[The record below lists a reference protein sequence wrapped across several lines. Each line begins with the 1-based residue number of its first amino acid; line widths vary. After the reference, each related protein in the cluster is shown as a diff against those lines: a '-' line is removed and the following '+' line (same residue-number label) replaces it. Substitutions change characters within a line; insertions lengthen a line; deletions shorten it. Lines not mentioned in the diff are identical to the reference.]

1 MDEYDVVII
10 GSGPAGYTAGIYSA
24 RANLRTIILEG
35 KNPGG
40 QLMTTTTIENFPGFE
55 SIDGFE
61 LIERMK
67 TQAEKAGCKTSQVQ
81 VVKLEKHPS
90 HFIVTDET
98 NKLYKSPS
106 IILAMGAYPN
116 KLNFIN
122 SDKYWNKGIS
132 SCAVC
137 DGALPM
143 FRKQTIVV
151 VGGGDSAMEEALFL
165 SRFASKVIILVRS
178 DKLKA
183 SKAMIK
189 KVESNDKIK
198 IRYNNE
204 VIEAHGASSVEKQKP
219 QGASSVEKQKP
230 QGASSVEKQKPQGAS
245 FVSGNNQ
252 DDLLE
257 SIIILDNK
265 TNEKKKIHCA
275 GLFYAIGHTPN
286 SKLVSEIVNLKS
298 NGYINKEPDTSKTNI
313 PGIFVAGDVSDDNYR
328 QAITAAASGCVAAI
342 DCARYLESTNL

>member
-1 MDEYDVVII
+1 MDEYDVIII

-40 QLMTTTTIENFPGFE
+40 QLMTTTTVENFPGFE

-67 TQAEKAGCKTSQVQ
+67 TQAEKSGCKTSQVQ
-81 VVKLEKHPS
+81 VVKLEKHPN

-98 NKLYKSPS
+98 NKLYKSSS

-122 SDKYWNKGIS
+122 SDKYWNRGIS

-204 VIEAHGASSVEKQKP
+204 VIEAHGASVVSEKQKP
-219 QGASSVEKQKP
+219 QGASV
-230 QGASSVEKQKPQGAS
+230 
-245 FVSGNNQ
+245 VSGNNQ

-286 SKLVSEIVNLKS
+286 SKLVSDMVNLKS
-298 NGYINKEPDTSKTNI
+298 NGYINKEPGTSKTNI

-342 DCARYLESTNL
+342 DCTRYLESINL

>member
-1 MDEYDVVII
+1 MEKFDVII
-10 GSGPAGYTAGIYSA
+10 LGSGPAGYTAGIYTA
-24 RANLRTIILEG
+24 RANLSTLILEG

-67 TQAEKAGCKTSQVQ
+67 SQAEKSGCKTLQLNG
-81 VVKLEKHPS
+81 KKIEKHGEY
-90 HFIVTDET
+90 FNVTDSLG
-98 NKLYKSPS
+98 KSYKTRSV
-106 IILAMGAYPN
+106 ILAMGAYPN
-116 KLNFIN
+116 KLDFVN
-122 SDKYWNKGIS
+122 SDKYWNHGIS

-198 IRYNNE
+198 IRFNNE
-204 VIEAHGASSVEKQKP
+204 VIEAHGTGTDS
-219 QGASSVEKQKP
+219 
-230 QGASSVEKQKPQGAS
+230 
-245 FVSGNNQ
+245 

-286 SKLVSEIVNLKS
+286 SQVVSELVDLKP
-298 NGYINKEPDTSKTNI
+298 NAYIKKISGTQTSI
-313 PGIFVAGDVSDDNYR
+313 PGIFTAGDVSDDYYR
-328 QAITAAASGCVAAI
+328 QAITAAASGCEAAL
-342 DCARYLESTNL
+342 DCSKYLENKI

>member
-1 MDEYDVVII
+1 MDKLDVIII
-10 GSGPAGYTAGIYSA
+10 GSGPAGYTAGIYTA
-24 RANLRTIILEG
+24 RANLSTLILEG

-67 TQAEKAGCKTSQVQ
+67 AQAEKAGCKTIQLDAG
-81 VVKLEKHPS
+81 KIEKHLDY
-90 HFIVTDET
+90 FIVTDSNGKPHKT
-98 NKLYKSPS
+98 LS

-116 KLNFIN
+116 KLNFVN

-189 KVESNDKIK
+189 KVETNDKIK

-204 VIEAHGASSVEKQKP
+204 VIEAHGATSASSAKLKP
-219 QGASSVEKQKP
+219 QGESETNENP
-230 QGASSVEKQKPQGAS
+230 
-245 FVSGNNQ
+245 

-286 SKLVSEIVNLKS
+286 TQIVANMVELKS
-298 NGYINKEPDTSKTNI
+298 NNYIKKISRTKTSVE
-313 PGIFVAGDVSDDNYR
+313 GIFTAGDVSDDIYR
-328 QAITAAASGCVAAI
+328 QAITAAASGCEAAI
-342 DCARYLESTNL
+342 DCSKYLENKI

>member
-1 MDEYDVVII
+1 MDEYDVIII

-40 QLMTTTTIENFPGFE
+40 QLMTTTTVENFPGFE

-67 TQAEKAGCKTSQVQ
+67 IQAEKAGCKTSQVQ

-98 NKLYKSPS
+98 NKIYKSPS

-122 SDKYWNKGIS
+122 SDKYWNRGIS

-204 VIEAHGASSVEKQKP
+204 VIEAHGASVVSEKQKP
-219 QGASSVEKQKP
+219 QGASV
-230 QGASSVEKQKPQGAS
+230 
-245 FVSGNNQ
+245 VSGNNQ

-286 SKLVSEIVNLKS
+286 SKLVSDMVNLKS
-298 NGYINKEPDTSKTNI
+298 NGYINKEPGTSKTNI

-342 DCARYLESTNL
+342 DCTRYLESINL

>member
-1 MDEYDVVII
+1 MEEQDVVII
-10 GSGPAGYTAGIYSA
+10 GSGPAGYTAGIYTA
-24 RANLRTIILEG
+24 RANLSTLILEG

-67 TQAEKAGCKTSQVQ
+67 SQAEKAGCKTLQLDGT
-81 VVKLEKHPS
+81 KIEKHGEY
-90 HFIVTDET
+90 FIVSDSSG
-98 NKLYKSPS
+98 KLHKSRS

-116 KLNFIN
+116 KLNFVN
-122 SDKYWNKGIS
+122 SDKYWNRGIS

-143 FRKQTIVV
+143 FRKQTLVV

-183 SKAMIK
+183 SKVMQK

-198 IRYNNE
+198 IRFNNE
-204 VIEAHGASSVEKQKP
+204 VIEAHGSAELSHGNSNKNNSS
-219 QGASSVEKQKP
+219 
-230 QGASSVEKQKPQGAS
+230 
-245 FVSGNNQ
+245 
-252 DDLLE
+252 DLLE

-286 SKLVSEIVNLKS
+286 TKLVSDIVELKS
-298 NGYINKEPDTSKTNI
+298 NNYIKKISGTKTSVE
-313 PGIFVAGDVSDDNYR
+313 GIFTAGDVSDDNYR
-328 QAITAAASGCVAAI
+328 QAITAAASGCEAAI
-342 DCARYLESTNL
+342 DCSRYLENKV

>member
-1 MDEYDVVII
+1 MENQDVIII
-10 GSGPAGYTAGIYSA
+10 GSGPAGYTAGIYTA
-24 RANLRTIILEG
+24 RANLKSLILEG

-40 QLMTTTTIENFPGFE
+40 QLMTTTTVENFPGHE
-55 SIDGFE
+55 SINGYE
-61 LIERMK
+61 LIDRMK
-67 TQAEKAGCKTSQVQ
+67 TQAEKAGCKTLQLDAI
-81 VVKLEKHPS
+81 KIEKHMEY
-90 HFIVTDET
+90 FIVTDSMEKT
-98 NKLYKSPS
+98 HSARS

-165 SRFASKVIILVRS
+165 SRFASKVVILVRS
-178 DKLKA
+178 DKLRA

-189 KVESNDKIK
+189 KVEANDKIK

-204 VIEAHGASSVEKQKP
+204 VIEATGTKDLD
-219 QGASSVEKQKP
+219 
-230 QGASSVEKQKPQGAS
+230 
-245 FVSGNNQ
+245 N
-252 DDLLE
+252 DLLE
-257 SIIILDNK
+257 SIIIIDNK

-275 GLFYAIGHTPN
+275 GLFYGIGHTPN
-286 SKLVSEIVNLKS
+286 TQLVSNIIDLKP
-298 NGYINKEPDTSKTNI
+298 NKYIKKISGSKTSI
-313 PGIFVAGDVSDDNYR
+313 DGIFTCGDVSDDNYR
-328 QAITAAASGCVAAI
+328 QAITAAASGCEAAI
-342 DCARYLESTNL
+342 DCSRYLENKV

>member
-1 MDEYDVVII
+1 MEKQDVIII
-10 GSGPAGYTAGIYSA
+10 GSGPAGYTAGIYTA
-24 RANLRTIILEG
+24 RANLKSLILEG

-40 QLMTTTTIENFPGFE
+40 QLMTTTIIENFPGFE

-67 TQAEKAGCKTSQVQ
+67 SQAEKSGCKTLQLDAM
-81 VVKLEKHPS
+81 KIEKHMEY
-90 HFIVTDET
+90 FIVTDNT
-98 NKLYKSPS
+98 GKTHSTLS

-116 KLNFIN
+116 KLNFVN

-165 SRFASKVIILVRS
+165 SRFASKVLILVRS
-178 DKLKA
+178 NKLKA
-183 SKAMIK
+183 SKVMIK

-204 VIEAHGASSVEKQKP
+204 VIEARGKS
-219 QGASSVEKQKP
+219 
-230 QGASSVEKQKPQGAS
+230 
-245 FVSGNNQ
+245 NTNIN
-252 DDLLE
+252 DDLDNDLLE
-257 SIIILDNK
+257 SIIIINNK

-275 GLFYAIGHTPN
+275 GLFYGIGHTPN
-286 SKLVSEIVNLKS
+286 VKLVSDIVDLKP
-298 NGYINKEPDTSKTNI
+298 NKYIKKISRTKTSI
-313 PGIFVAGDVSDDNYR
+313 EGIFTAGDVSDDIYR
-328 QAITAAASGCVAAI
+328 QAITAAASGCEAAI
-342 DCARYLESTNL
+342 DCSKYLENKV

>member
-1 MDEYDVVII
+1 METQDVIII
-10 GSGPAGYTAGIYSA
+10 GSGPAGYTAGIYTA
-24 RANLRTIILEG
+24 RANLKSVILEG

-40 QLMTTTTIENFPGFE
+40 QLMTTTTVENFPGFE

-61 LIERMK
+61 LIDRMK
-67 TQAEKAGCKTSQVQ
+67 TQAEKAGCKTLQLDAM
-81 VVKLEKHPS
+81 KIEKHMEY
-90 HFIVTDET
+90 FIVTDST
-98 NKLYKSPS
+98 GKTHSTHS

-116 KLNFIN
+116 KLNFVN

-178 DKLKA
+178 DKLRA

-189 KVESNDKIK
+189 KVEINDKIK

-204 VIEAHGASSVEKQKP
+204 VIEAIG
-219 QGASSVEKQKP
+219 
-230 QGASSVEKQKPQGAS
+230 
-245 FVSGNNQ
+245 SGDLDN
-252 DDLLE
+252 DLLE
-257 SIIILDNK
+257 SIIIIDNK

-275 GLFYAIGHTPN
+275 GLFYGIGHTPN
-286 SKLVSEIVNLKS
+286 TQLVSKIVDLKS
-298 NGYINKEPDTSKTNI
+298 NKYIKKLSGSKTSI
-313 PGIFVAGDVSDDNYR
+313 EGIFTAGDVSDDNYR
-328 QAITAAASGCVAAI
+328 QAITAAASGCEAAI
-342 DCARYLESTNL
+342 DCSRYLENKV

>member
-219 QGASSVEKQKP
+219 QGAS
-230 QGASSVEKQKPQGAS
+230 

>member
-1 MDEYDVVII
+1 MEDYDVVII
-10 GSGPAGYTAGIYSA
+10 GSGPAGYTAGIYTA
-24 RANLRTIILEG
+24 RANLKTIILEG

-55 SIDGFE
+55 SINGFE

-67 TQAEKAGCKTSQVQ
+67 TQAEKAGCKTTQLDAN
-81 VVKLEKHPS
+81 KIEKQFNY
-90 HFIVTDET
+90 FIVTDSSG
-98 NKLYKSPS
+98 KKHKGKS

-116 KLNFIN
+116 KLDFVN

-165 SRFASKVIILVRS
+165 SRFASKVIILVRAN
-178 DKLKA
+178 KLKA
-183 SKAMIK
+183 SKVMIK
-189 KVESNDKIK
+189 KVEANEKIK

-204 VIEAHGASSVEKQKP
+204 VIEAHGT
-219 QGASSVEKQKP
+219 
-230 QGASSVEKQKPQGAS
+230 
-245 FVSGNNQ
+245 SG
-252 DDLLE
+252 LE
-257 SIIILDNK
+257 SIVIINNK

-286 SKLVSEIVNLKS
+286 SKLVAEFVELKAT
-298 NGYINKEPDTSKTNI
+298 GYIKKLNGSTQTSV
-313 PGIFVAGDVSDDNYR
+313 PGIFVAGDVSDDIYR
-328 QAITAAASGCVAAI
+328 QAITAAASGCEAAI
-342 DCARYLESTNL
+342 DCSKYLENYDK

>member
-1 MDEYDVVII
+1 MDKLDVIII
-10 GSGPAGYTAGIYSA
+10 GSGPAGYTAGIYTA
-24 RANLRTIILEG
+24 RANLSSLILEG
-35 KNPGG
+35 KKPGG

-67 TQAEKAGCKTSQVQ
+67 AQAEKAGCKTTQLNAE
-81 VVKLEKHPS
+81 KIEKHS
-90 HFIVTDET
+90 DYFIVTDSNGKPHKT
-98 NKLYKSPS
+98 RS

-116 KLNFIN
+116 KLEFVN

-189 KVESNDKIK
+189 KVEANDKIK
-198 IRYNNE
+198 IRFNNE
-204 VIEAHGASSVEKQKP
+204 VIEAHGASLAKLKP
-219 QGASSVEKQKP
+219 QGDSETNENP
-230 QGASSVEKQKPQGAS
+230 
-245 FVSGNNQ
+245 

-286 SKLVSEIVNLKS
+286 TQIVSDTVELKP
-298 NGYINKEPDTSKTNI
+298 NNYIKKISGTKTSV
-313 PGIFVAGDVSDDNYR
+313 PGIFTAGDVSDDIYR
-328 QAITAAASGCVAAI
+328 QAITAAASGCEAAI
-342 DCARYLESTNL
+342 DCSRYLENKI

>member
-1 MDEYDVVII
+1 METQDVIII
-10 GSGPAGYTAGIYSA
+10 GSGPAGYTAGIYTA
-24 RANLRTIILEG
+24 RANLKSLILEG

-40 QLMTTTTIENFPGFE
+40 QLMTTTTVENFPGFE

-61 LIERMK
+61 LIDRMK
-67 TQAEKAGCKTSQVQ
+67 TQAEKAGCKTAQLDAI
-81 VVKLEKHPS
+81 KIEKHMEY
-90 HFIVTDET
+90 FIVTDST
-98 NKLYKSPS
+98 GKTHSTRS

-116 KLNFIN
+116 KLNFVN
-122 SDKYWNKGIS
+122 SDKYWNRGIS

-189 KVESNDKIK
+189 KVETNDKIK
-198 IRYNNE
+198 IRFNNE
-204 VIEAHGASSVEKQKP
+204 VIEAQGTFSTRQKP
-219 QGASSVEKQKP
+219 QIESST
-230 QGASSVEKQKPQGAS
+230 
-245 FVSGNNQ
+245 

-257 SIIILDNK
+257 SIIIIDNK

-275 GLFYAIGHTPN
+275 GLFYGIGHTPN
-286 SKLVSEIVNLKS
+286 TQLVSNIVDLKS
-298 NGYINKEPDTSKTNI
+298 NKYIKKISGTKTSI
-313 PGIFVAGDVSDDNYR
+313 EGIFTAGDVSDDNYR
-328 QAITAAASGCVAAI
+328 QAITAAASGCEAAI
-342 DCARYLESTNL
+342 DCSRYLENKV

>member
-1 MDEYDVVII
+1 MEKLDVIII
-10 GSGPAGYTAGIYSA
+10 GSGPAGYTAGIYTA
-24 RANLRTIILEG
+24 RSNLTTLILEG

-67 TQAEKAGCKTSQVQ
+67 AQAEKAGCKTTQSNAE
-81 VVKLEKHPS
+81 KIEKHFDY
-90 HFIVTDET
+90 FIITDS
-98 NKLYKSPS
+98 NGKLHKTRS

-116 KLNFIN
+116 KLEFVN
-122 SDKYWNKGIS
+122 SNKYWNKGIS

-189 KVESNDKIK
+189 KVEANDKIK

-204 VIEAHGASSVEKQKP
+204 VIEAHGNTSSNSNDKT
-219 QGASSVEKQKP
+219 
-230 QGASSVEKQKPQGAS
+230 
-245 FVSGNNQ
+245 

-286 SKLVSEIVNLKS
+286 TQIVADMVELKS
-298 NGYINKEPDTSKTNI
+298 NKYIKKISGTKTSVE
-313 PGIFVAGDVSDDNYR
+313 GIFTAGDVSDDIYR
-328 QAITAAASGCVAAI
+328 QAITAAASGCEAAM
-342 DCARYLESTNL
+342 DCSKYLEYKI

>member
-1 MDEYDVVII
+1 MKHLDVIII
-10 GSGPAGYTAGIYSA
+10 GSGPAGYTAGIYTA
-24 RANLRTIILEG
+24 RANLNTLILEG

-67 TQAEKAGCKTSQVQ
+67 SQAEKAGCKTIQ
-81 VVKLEKHPS
+81 LDANNIEKYNGN
-90 HFIVTDET
+90 FIVTDNT
-98 NKLYKSPS
+98 GKPHSTSS

-116 KLNFIN
+116 KLTFIN

-143 FRKQTIVV
+143 FRKKTIVV

-178 DKLKA
+178 NKLKA
-183 SKAMIK
+183 SMAMIK

-198 IRYNNE
+198 IRFNNE
-204 VIEAHGASSVEKQKP
+204 VIEAHG
-219 QGASSVEKQKP
+219 
-230 QGASSVEKQKPQGAS
+230 
-245 FVSGNNQ
+245 N
-252 DDLLE
+252 DLLE
-257 SIIILDNK
+257 SIVIVDNR

-286 SKLVSEIVNLKS
+286 VKLVSGLVDLRANK
-298 NGYINKEPDTSKTNI
+298 YIKKISGTKTSI
-313 PGIFVAGDVSDDNYR
+313 PGIFTAGDVSDDIYR
-328 QAITAAASGCVAAI
+328 QAITAAATGCEAAI
-342 DCARYLESTNL
+342 DCSRYLENKI

>member
-1 MDEYDVVII
+1 MEEQDVIII
-10 GSGPAGYTAGIYSA
+10 GSGPAGYTAGIYTA
-24 RANLRTIILEG
+24 RANLKSLILEG

-67 TQAEKAGCKTSQVQ
+67 TQAEKAGCKTLQLDAI
-81 VVKLEKHPS
+81 KIEKHMEY
-90 HFIVTDET
+90 FIVTDST
-98 NKLYKSPS
+98 GKAHSTLS

-116 KLNFIN
+116 KLNFVN

-178 DKLKA
+178 DKLRA

-189 KVESNDKIK
+189 KVEATDKIK

-204 VIEAHGASSVEKQKP
+204 VIEAIG
-219 QGASSVEKQKP
+219 
-230 QGASSVEKQKPQGAS
+230 
-245 FVSGNNQ
+245 SGDLDN
-252 DDLLE
+252 DLLE
-257 SIIILDNK
+257 SIIIIDNK

-275 GLFYAIGHTPN
+275 GLFYGIGHTPN
-286 SKLVSEIVNLKS
+286 TKLVSDIVDLKP
-298 NGYINKEPDTSKTNI
+298 NKYIKKISGSHTTIK
-313 PGIFVAGDVSDDNYR
+313 GIFTAGDVSDDNYR
-328 QAITAAASGCVAAI
+328 QAITAAASGCEAAI
-342 DCARYLESTNL
+342 DCSRYLENKV